1 MKRFIT
7 MTLAVL
13 LAVTAFAQNL
23 EGTWSYTGNK
33 NEKMNGENNV
43 NGELKAVTTVTLTF
57 SGAAFECTRK
67 ADVRMDMVLDQND
80 PDDSTVGLLVK
91 LNGKNAGTFELADG
105 VLKLIPNKGKPQ
117 VDVKTDVEGMPS
129 GGEMLAG
136 MLAGPLKN
144 EMVKELKETEQYK
157 VISAT
162 ATELTLEEILT
173 KKDIA
178 DGKKAETVVFKK
190 K

>member
-1 MKRFIT
+1 MKRIIT

-23 EGTWSYTGNK
+23 DGTWSYTGNK
-33 NEKMNGENNV
+33 NEKMNGENNIK
-43 NGELKAVTTVTLTF
+43 GELKAVHTTILKI

-67 ADVRMDMVLDQND
+67 ADVRMDMILDESNPED
-80 PDDSTVGLLVK
+80 ATVGIIIK
-91 LNGKNAGTFELADG
+91 LSGNNAGAVDLTDG
-105 VLKLIPNKGKPQ
+105 VITLTPNKGKPQ

-129 GGEMLAG
+129 GGEMLSG

-144 EMVKELKETEQYK
+144 EMVKELKKTEQYK
-157 VISAT
+157 VVSVT
-162 ATELTLEEILT
+162 DTELKVEEILT
-173 KKDIA
+173 KKEIA
-178 DGKKAETVVFKK
+178 DGKTPETVVFKK

>member
-1 MKRFIT
+1 MKRIIT
-7 MTLAVL
+7 LTLAVL

-91 LNGKNAGTFELADG
+91 LNGKNAGSFELADG

-117 VDVKTDVEGMPS
+117 VDVKTDVEGCLQAVKCWQACLPDRSRTRWSRNSRRPS
-129 GGEMLAG
+129 STRSSPQLR
-136 MLAGPLKN
+136 PSSPSRK
-144 EMVKELKETEQYK
+144 
-157 VISAT
+157 S
-162 ATELTLEEILT
+162 
-173 KKDIA
+173 
-178 DGKKAETVVFKK
+178 
-190 K
+190 